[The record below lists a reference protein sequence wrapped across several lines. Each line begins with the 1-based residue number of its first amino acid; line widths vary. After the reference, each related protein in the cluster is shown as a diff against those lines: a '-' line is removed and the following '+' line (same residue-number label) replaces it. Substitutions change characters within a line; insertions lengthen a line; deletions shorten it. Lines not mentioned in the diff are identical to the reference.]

1 MERRKR
7 LGGRRRP
14 GNGYLI
20 VAALLCVGALL
31 QLYPIFWMVMSAL
44 KPEGEI
50 TLYPLSLPSSLHP
63 ENFLDAWA
71 GGISKAPIGRYFINS
86 VIVTS
91 LTVPILLFVSAL
103 AGYGLARFRP
113 VGSRLY
119 FGALLVLVAV
129 PAQAFLLPLWFLMGD
144 LGLRNNYLGLV
155 LVYVA
160 LGFPFSVVL
169 LRSFFRS
176 FPHEIVEAALV
187 DGCSQLGAFVRV
199 VLPISRGALTSV
211 AINNMVWIWN
221 ELLFA
226 LILMNKVDMK
236 TLPLGVST
244 FTSEYTV
251 DWRLTYAALV
261 IASLPPVILFLLLQR
276 HVTKGMT
283 LGSIK

>member
-1 MERRKR
+1 
-7 LGGRRRP
+7 
-14 GNGYLI
+14 
-20 VAALLCVGALL
+20 
-31 QLYPIFWMVMSAL
+31 MVLSAL
-44 KPEGEI
+44 KLEREI
-50 TLYPLSLPSSLHP
+50 TLYPLALPSSLHP
-63 ENFLDAWA
+63 ENFVDAWS
-71 GGISKAPIGRYFINS
+71 GGLSNTAIGRYFVNS
-86 VIVTS
+86 VIVTA
-91 LTVPILLFVSAL
+91 LTVPVLLLAAAM
-103 AGYGLARFRP
+103 AGYGLARFRA
-113 VGSRLY
+113 VGSRFY

-160 LGFPFSVVL
+160 LGLPFSVVL

-187 DGCSQLGAFVRV
+187 DGCSQFTAFWRV
-199 VLPISRGALTSV
+199 VLPVSRGALASV

-226 LILMNKVDMK
+226 LLLMNKVDMK
-236 TLPLGVST
+236 TMPLGIST

-261 IASLPPVILFLLLQR
+261 IASLPPVVLFLLLQR

-283 LGSIK
+283 LGSVK